1 MSFHHRIGG
10 CQGLLASL
18 RVLSAFVALI
28 LISATAQAV
37 QKPNII
43 LILADDAGYADFSFQ
58 GSEVFQT
65 PNIDRIAKSGTRF
78 AQAYV
83 SAAVC
88 GPSRAGLVTGKYQQR
103 FGYEEN
109 NVPGYMSASGTT
121 GDDLGLPLDEKTIA
135 DYLKPLGYHSAILGK
150 WHLGNADRF
159 HPLKRGFD
167 EFYGFRGGA
176 RSYFPF
182 NESNPNSR
190 REDFL
195 ERGFG
200 SFAETP
206 KYFTD
211 ALTDEA
217 VAFVERNK
225 SEPFFLYLS
234 YTAVHAPMD
243 ALPEDL
249 AAFPELSG
257 NRQKVAAMTRA
268 LDRGVGKLLDALE
281 QQKLIDNTLIVFTN
295 DNGGPTDH
303 NASNNYPLSG
313 TKATHL
319 EGGIRVPFVMQ
330 WPGRIPAKQTFPAPI
345 SLLDLLPTFYAAAGG
360 QTSTLEGI
368 DGVNLLPFLNGEASG
383 KPHQSLYWKKE
394 SRAAIRDG
402 DWKLL
407 RFPDRPA
414 ELYNLAEDVSETQN
428 LAQQDPHKVAAL
440 YKKLF
445 QWELQLERPRWQL
458 KREFEGQAMERLDA
472 FRKAKLPETSSNH

>member
-1 MSFHHRIGG
+1 MSFRISGRLVAA
-10 CQGLLASL
+10 LLTLPIIAAL
-18 RVLSAFVALI
+18 TIPSAA
-28 LISATAQAV
+28 AAAPK
-37 QKPNII
+37 KPNIV
-43 LILADDAGYADFSFQ
+43 LILADDAGYADFGFQ

-65 PNIDRIAKSGTRF
+65 PNIDRIAKNGTRF

-88 GPSRAGLVTGKYQQR
+88 GPSRAGLITGKYQQR

-109 NVPGYMSASGTT
+109 NVPGYMSASGAT
-121 GDDLGLPLDEKTIA
+121 GDDMGLPLDEKTIA

-182 NESNPNSR
+182 DESNPNHR

-200 SFAETP
+200 VFAETP

-217 VAFVERNK
+217 VAFVERNQDK
-225 SEPFFLYLS
+225 PFFLYLS

-249 AAFPELSG
+249 AAFPQLSG

-268 LDRGVGKLLDALE
+268 LDRGVGKLLNTLE
-281 QQKLIDNTLIVFTN
+281 KTRLIDNTLVVFTN

-319 EGGIRVPFVMQ
+319 EGGIRVPFVTQ
-330 WPGRIPAKQTFPAPI
+330 WPGQIPANQTFAHPS
-345 SLLDLLPTFYAAAGG
+345 SLLDLLPTFYSAAGG
-360 QTSTLEGI
+360 DSSNLKGI
-368 DGVNLLPFLNGEASG
+368 DGVNLLPYLTAETTG

-394 SRAAIRDG
+394 NRAAIRDG

-414 ELYNLAEDVSETQN
+414 ELYNLVDDASESNN
-428 LAQQDPHKVAAL
+428 LARQYPEKVTAL
-440 YKKLF
+440 YQKLF
-445 QWELQLERPRWQL
+445 QWELQLDRPKWQL
-458 KREFEGQAMERLDA
+458 RREFEGQAMKRMDA
-472 FRKAKLPETSSNH
+472 FRKAKLPEASSNH